1 MKFKQ
6 KLEQMRQK
14 FSEGLQCLAL
24 KPRVLITNLI
34 ALLQGSTKSETTGRK
49 LTKDC
54 NHCGVELEKGVN
66 WAVSSSKKGDYI
78 CKKCNSKKT
87 IRNINRRK
95 QKVRKNEMDKTK

>member
-1 MKFKQ
+1 MMKFKQ

-14 FSEGLQCLAL
+14 FSEGLQSLAL
-24 KPRVLITNLI
+24 KPRVLITILI

-87 IRNINRRK
+87 IRNIKKRQRNA
-95 QKVRKNEMDKTK
+95 Q

>member
-1 MKFKQ
+1 MMKFKQ
-6 KLEQMRQK
+6 KLEKMKQR
-14 FSEGLQCLAL
+14 FLADLRSLAL

-34 ALLQGSTKSETTGRK
+34 ALLRGSIKSETTGRK

-87 IRNINRRK
+87 IRNINKRK
-95 QKVRKNEMDKTK
+95 RKAQ

>member
-1 MKFKQ
+1 MMKFKQ

-54 NHCGVELEKGVN
+54 NHCGVKLEEGKNWGLGNVRKGN
-66 WAVSSSKKGDYI
+66 YI
-78 CKKCNSKKT
+78 CKSCDNAKSK
-87 IRNINRRK
+87 RNRIKRVGK
-95 QKVRKNEMDKTK
+95 

>member
-1 MKFKQ
+1 MMKFKR

-14 FSEGLQCLAL
+14 FSEGLQCLAS
-24 KPRVLITNLI
+24 KPRVFITNLI
-34 ALLQGSTKSETTGRK
+34 ALLQGGTKLETTGRK

-66 WAVSSSKKGDYI
+66 WAVSSANKGDYI

-87 IRNINRRK
+87 IRNTNKRK
-95 QKVRKNEMDKTK
+95 RNAQ

>member
-1 MKFKQ
+1 MMKFKQ
-6 KLEQMRQK
+6 KLEKMRQK
-14 FSEGLQCLAL
+14 FSEGLQCLAS
-24 KPRVLITNLI
+24 KPRVFITNLI
-34 ALLQGSTKSETTGRK
+34 ALLQGSIKSETTGRK

-87 IRNINRRK
+87 IRNIKKRQRK
-95 QKVRKNEMDKTK
+95 AQ

>member
-1 MKFKQ
+1 MMKFKQ
-6 KLEQMRQK
+6 KLEKMRQK

-66 WAVSSSKKGDYI
+66 WAVSSANKGDYI

-87 IRNINRRK
+87 IRNINKRK
-95 QKVRKNEMDKTK
+95 RKAQ

>member
-1 MKFKQ
+1 MMKFKQ
-6 KLEQMRQK
+6 KLKQMRQK
-14 FSEGLQCLAL
+14 FSEGLQCLVS

-66 WAVSSSKKGDYI
+66 WAVSSANKGDYI

-87 IRNINRRK
+87 IRNIKKRQRNA
-95 QKVRKNEMDKTK
+95 Q